1 MHRLIAPADYRR
13 MPWKNGSGRTTEI
26 AAGPPD
32 AALDAFDWRVSIA
45 DVDVAGPFSRFPGV
59 ERTIVLIAGN
69 GMRLAFGERRVELRT
84 PFDPYTFDGADDVD
98 CTLLAGRVRDFNL
111 MVRRGRARGVVSAV
125 RDGVGARVGA
135 ASMRIVYAHGGPVR
149 VRLRDDEPITVAT
162 GHALI
167 VSADDVDDSN
177 IVVDAPRAR
186 DGVALVVSI
195 DTPR

>member
-13 MPWKNGSGRTTEI
+13 MPWKNGGGRTTEI
-26 AAGPPD
+26 AAAPPD

-59 ERTIVLIAGN
+59 ERTIVLIAGK
-69 GMRLAFGERRVELRT
+69 GMRLAFGERRVDLCT

-98 CTLLAGRVRDFNL
+98 CTLLAGPVRDFNL
-111 MVRRGRARGVVSAV
+111 MVRRGRARGVVSVV
-125 RDGVGARVGA
+125 REGVGARVGVA
-135 ASMRIVYAHGGPVR
+135 PTRIVYAHGGPVH
-149 VRLRDDEPITVAT
+149 VSLRSGEPITVAT
-162 GHALI
+162 DHALA
-167 VSADDVDDSN
+167 VSADDVDDSD
-177 IVVDAPRAR
+177 IVVHPPRTR